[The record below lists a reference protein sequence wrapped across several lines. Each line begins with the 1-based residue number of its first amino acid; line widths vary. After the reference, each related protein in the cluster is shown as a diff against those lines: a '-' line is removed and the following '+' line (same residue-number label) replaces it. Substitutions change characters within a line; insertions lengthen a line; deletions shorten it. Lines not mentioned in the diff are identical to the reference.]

1 VNVGDDAQT
10 PFPPARDLVRRARA
24 DTAGMSLSA
33 LPSYYAPVP
42 ARLLAHCASL
52 DDARPSAYARLEEE
66 LGDNF
71 ARVLVFALASPQG
84 VRGSSS
90 P

>member
-1 VNVGDDAQT
+1 
-10 PFPPARDLVRRARA
+10 
-24 DTAGMSLSA
+24 MSSA
-33 LPSYYAPVP
+33 VESEYAPVP
-42 ARLLAHCASL
+42 RLLLEHCAVV
-52 DDARPSAYARLEEE
+52 DDARPSAYARLEDK
-66 LGDNF
+66 LGDNL

>member
-1 VNVGDDAQT
+1 
-10 PFPPARDLVRRARA
+10 
-24 DTAGMSLSA
+24 MSSA
-33 LPSYYAPVP
+33 VKSEYAPVP
-42 ARLLAHCASL
+42 RLLLEHCAL
-52 DDARPSAYARLEEE
+52 VDDARPSAYTRLEDK
-66 LGDNF
+66 LGDNL

>member
-1 VNVGDDAQT
+1 
-10 PFPPARDLVRRARA
+10 
-24 DTAGMSLSA
+24 MSSA
-33 LPSYYAPVP
+33 VKSEYAPVP
-42 ARLLAHCASL
+42 RLLLEHCAL
-52 DDARPSAYARLEEE
+52 VDDARPSAYTRLEDK
-66 LGDNF
+66 LGL